1 MPDKPP
7 SILNALTNVNPIN
20 DVNGQAYYVK
30 MRKQL
35 GELIQ
40 KRREIELA
48 LASQEELIAKKEQ
61 EYLEET
67 PIGNIIAGFDNY
79 TKGGI
84 VSGRR
89 RGREEED
96 RDRRLRVFSRSSIS
110 WNPNHERPDVDQNI
124 LTVGT
129 NGTVLGT
136 NSQKN
141 ENASGYSTPIIT
153 MNNTKVTI
161 TKKHKKATDDSEGE
175 GREPKKARVN
185 FGIVRK

>member
-1 MPDKPP
+1 MPDKP
-7 SILNALTNVNPIN
+7 SIVKAPTNVTPSN
-20 DVNGQAYYVK
+20 DINGQVYYMK

-61 EYLEET
+61 DYLEET
-67 PIGNIIAGFDNY
+67 PVGNIIAGFDNY
-79 TKGGI
+79 TKGGL

-110 WNPNHERPDVDQNI
+110 WNSNPV
-124 LTVGT
+124 
-129 NGTVLGT
+129 
-136 NSQKN
+136 S
-141 ENASGYSTPIIT
+141 IT
-153 MNNTKVTI
+153 
-161 TKKHKKATDDSEGE
+161 
-175 GREPKKARVN
+175 
-185 FGIVRK
+185 